1 MTIGKILFYFIV
13 MPLLTAVVITIIYKI
28 YEFINDYIRS
38 FKDMLEEQ
46 KYNPKLRYFIVYL
59 NLLGLG
65 FLLSLIID
73 IFYELPFWSRYE

>member
-13 MPLLTAVVITIIYKI
+13 MPLLTAVVITIIHKI

-46 KYNPKLRYFIVYL
+46 KHNRKLRYFIVYL

-73 IFYELPFWSRYE
+73 IFYELPF